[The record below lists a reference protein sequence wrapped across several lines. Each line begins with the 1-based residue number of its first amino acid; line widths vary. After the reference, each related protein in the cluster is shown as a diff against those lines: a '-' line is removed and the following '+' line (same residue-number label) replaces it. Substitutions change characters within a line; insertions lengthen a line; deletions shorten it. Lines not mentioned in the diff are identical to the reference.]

1 MTYWS
6 LMMLSGA
13 FWFSYFS
20 KLREINEPVVAH
32 MNTSGTIM
40 IELTSGI
47 LEDTSGAIQVISG
60 TIMIEE
66 SVPPESPSSTILWRM
81 RPLRSSISSIVAD
94 AICCPAPPIIPIV
107 DMTAIVATA
116 AVIVENLVFFI
127 ILTK

>member
-1 MTYWS
+1 
-6 LMMLSGA
+6 
-13 FWFSYFS
+13 
-20 KLREINEPVVAH
+20 

-94 AICCPAPPIIPIV
+94 AICCPAPPPIIPIV
-107 DMTAIVATA
+107 DMTAIVAKA
-116 AVIVENLVFFI
+116 AEIDENLVFFI
-127 ILTK
+127 ILTKNEAELRNLSFLMDYTGVFKYAEREF